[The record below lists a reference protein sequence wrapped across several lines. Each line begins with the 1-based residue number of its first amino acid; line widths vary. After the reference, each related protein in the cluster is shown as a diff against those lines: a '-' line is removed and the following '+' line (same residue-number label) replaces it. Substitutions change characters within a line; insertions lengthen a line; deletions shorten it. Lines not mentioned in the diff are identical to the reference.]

1 MLLKTWWS
9 QQKMD
14 CASPRWEDVND
25 KDRWEDV
32 NDKDNDKVWFLG
44 VPLG

>member
-14 CASPRWEDVND
+14 STSPGWEDVND
-25 KDRWEDV
+25 K
-32 NDKDNDKVWFLG
+32 VWFLE